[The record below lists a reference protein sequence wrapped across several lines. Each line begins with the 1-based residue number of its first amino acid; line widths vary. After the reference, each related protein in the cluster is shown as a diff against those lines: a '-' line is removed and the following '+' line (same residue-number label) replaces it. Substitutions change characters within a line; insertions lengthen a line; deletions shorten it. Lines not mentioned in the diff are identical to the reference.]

1 MTLHDLHRPLG
12 DTGLIVSPL
21 GLGTVKLGRDQ
32 GVKYPNGFTIPDDAA
47 ARALLDQ
54 ARALGINLI
63 DTAPAYGISE
73 QRLGPLLRGQRED
86 WVIVSKVGEEF
97 DDGQSRFDFSPQ
109 HTRLSVERSLRRLET
124 DRIDLVLVH
133 SDGNDVAILRDSGVY
148 ETLAQLKREGKI
160 RAFGLSG
167 KTVEG
172 GLLALEHGD
181 CAMVTYNLAERAER
195 PVLDHAATH
204 GKGILIK
211 KALASGHAV
220 LAGEDP
226 VRASFE
232 LVFGHPGVTA
242 AIVGTI
248 NPQHLAANAA
258 TAAAVIRG

>member
-1 MTLHDLHRPLG
+1 MSLHDLHRPLG
-12 DTGLIVSPL
+12 DSSLIVSPL

-32 GVKYPNGFTIPDDAA
+32 GVKYPSGFSIPDDAA
-47 ARALLDQ
+47 ARALLQQ
-54 ARALGINLI
+54 ARELGINLI
-63 DTAPAYGISE
+63 DTAPAYGVSE
-73 QRLGPLLRGQRED
+73 ERLGPLLRGQRED

-97 DDGQSRFDFSPQ
+97 ENGQSRFDFSPK
-109 HTRLSVERSLRRLET
+109 HTRLSVERSLQRLET
-124 DRIDLVLVH
+124 DRIELVLVH

-148 ETLAQLKREGKI
+148 ETLAELKREGKI

-181 CAMVTYNLAERAER
+181 CAMVTYNLAEQGER
-195 PVLDHAATH
+195 PVLDHAAAH
-204 GKGILIK
+204 HKGILVK

-220 LAGEDP
+220 LAGQDP
-226 VRASFE
+226 LRASFE

-248 NPQHLAANAA
+248 NPQHLAANVA